1 MEYFIKKAGLGH
13 NGNPLVALFH
23 SFSLSEELSF
33 SSPQELHGLW
43 IQFPLLALKFLKK
56 NQREAR
62 KGGSQREVV
71 RELGVYGEARKGG
84 SRREVVRELGVHG
97 EARKGGSPKGREQ
110 GVHMLLCDSGAQ

>member
-1 MEYFIKKAGLGH
+1 MEYFIKKAGFGH

-23 SFSLSEELSF
+23 SFSLSEEPSF

-71 RELGVYGEARKGG
+71 RELGVHGETRKGG
-84 SRREVVRELGVHG
+84 S
-97 EARKGGSPKGREQ
+97 SKGREL